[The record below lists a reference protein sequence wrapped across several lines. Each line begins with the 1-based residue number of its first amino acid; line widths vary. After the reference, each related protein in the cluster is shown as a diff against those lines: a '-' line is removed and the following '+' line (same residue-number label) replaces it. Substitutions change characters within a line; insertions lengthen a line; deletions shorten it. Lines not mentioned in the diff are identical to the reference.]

1 MKKSKSTIFAILAI
15 AIVLLAILNIVS
27 FAVPLP
33 KQDPAVFYT
42 AYGFAEGVL
51 VLGAILSLAQL
62 GHNTP
67 NQRVLGLPIA
77 YSGSL
82 MVLFQVILTAVFY
95 LVNAFVKMPM
105 WVVVVVE
112 CLLLGV
118 FAVQIIFGFFF
129 KAKTAEYQRT
139 TANTTFMDEFRARIK
154 SFVITNKNEN
164 LTKELEEL
172 NDAARCSDPVSNEKT
187 TSAEDILLNLVG
199 DLDRSL
205 KEGHESEAREVIA
218 SIRDALAERNVYCK
232 AGK

>member
-1 MKKSKSTIFAILAI
+1 MKKSKSMIFAILAI
-15 AIVLLAILNIVS
+15 AIVLLAVLNIVS
-27 FAVPLP
+27 VAVPLP

-105 WVVVVVE
+105 WIVVVVE

-129 KAKTAEYQRT
+129 KARTEEYQKT
-139 TANTTFMDEFRARIK
+139 TANTACM
-154 SFVITNKNEN
+154 
-164 LTKELEEL
+164 
-172 NDAARCSDPVSNEKT
+172 
-187 TSAEDILLNLVG
+187 
-199 DLDRSL
+199 
-205 KEGHESEAREVIA
+205 
-218 SIRDALAERNVYCK
+218 
-232 AGK
+232 